1 VESGKRVTSIFIAVA
16 LLALAALAISVNR
29 ERPAAD
35 DPDTSVLPGLRENL
49 KSIEKL
55 TGYPWVNIRS
65 IRIVRT
71 NGDEVSL
78 ARADLNA
85 GFQITG
91 DPPSATDKTAYSAI
105 LYANAA
111 FLDSVG
117 PSTDF
122 SVVTDVTPE
131 QQLGR
136 LLYDGF
142 DGVTLENSVFRAR
155 NATWLRIGA
164 GYDGNLRSD
173 SSGRK
178 ARQLLSPEQAK
189 ELVLRVNSRLYQQ
202 ADAPQR

>member
-29 ERPAAD
+29 EQPATD
-35 DPDTSVLPGLRENL
+35 DPDMSVLPGLSENL
-49 KSIEKL
+49 RSIEKL
-55 TGYPWVNIRS
+55 TGYPLVNIRS
-65 IRIVRT
+65 VRITRT

-78 ARADLNA
+78 ARADLKA
-85 GFQITG
+85 GFQFTG
-91 DPPSATDKTAYSAI
+91 NPPTATDKTAYSAI

-164 GYDGNLRSD
+164 SYDGKLRSD
-173 SSGRK
+173 D
-178 ARQLLSPEQAK
+178 ARRRGKKLLSPEQAK
-189 ELVLRVNSRLYQQ
+189 ELVLSVNSRLYQQ
-202 ADAPQR
+202 ADAPQP